1 MHIICNTSALTEAVL
16 NAQMA
21 AGSKTTSQILEGL
34 LFEAEKDII
43 RITGYN
49 QDLGIIT
56 EVPAETVEE
65 GRIVINAKILGNI
78 LRLLPYDKVIIKSDD
93 KLHIKIE
100 SANIYYDLMGMQA
113 RDFPELPQ
121 MTESDDISIQEGV
134 LKDMIRR
141 TVFSAAVTDVKA
153 VHKGI
158 KFEVNPGEL
167 VFVAIDSHR
176 LAIRREFLNYNGKSD
191 EFVVPSDTMQL
202 VAKLAGDGED
212 EVLIKRGRRDVRF
225 IIGSSVVYSRLLDGE
240 FMKYASILPKDF
252 KVTVRVNVNEMIAAT
267 ERTSVMIS
275 ERIKAPLKLDI
286 TDEVITISTETES
299 GSSENTV
306 SCEKLGDD
314 LNIGVQSR
322 FLLEALRAAQDEV
335 AHVKFNGKTD
345 PICIMP
351 VDNDSYYYLI
361 LPVRL

>member
-1 MHIICNTSALTEAVL
+1 MHIICNTNELTEAVL

-21 AGSKTTSQILEGL
+21 VGSKTTSQILEGL
-34 LFEAEKDII
+34 LFEAENSLI

-56 EVPAETVEE
+56 EIPAETVEE
-65 GRIVINAKILGNI
+65 GKVVINAKILGNI
-78 LRLLPYDKVIIKSDD
+78 LRLLPYDKVIIKSDE
-93 KLHIKIE
+93 KLHIKVE
-100 SANIYYDLMGMQA
+100 SANINYDLIGMQA

-121 MTESDDISIQEGV
+121 MTESDDISIQEKV
-134 LKDMIRR
+134 IKDMIKR

-202 VAKLAGDGED
+202 IAKLAGDGED
-212 EVLIKRGRRDVRF
+212 DVIIKRGRRDIRF
-225 IIGSSVVYSRLLDGE
+225 IIGSNIVYSRLLDGE
-240 FMKYASILPKDF
+240 FMKYESILPKNY
-252 KVTVRVNVNEMIAAT
+252 KVSVRADTAEFIAAA

-286 TDEVITISTETES
+286 TDENVLISTESES

-306 SCEKLGDD
+306 NCEKTGDD
-314 LNIGVQSR
+314 LTIGVQSR
-322 FLLEALRAAQDEV
+322 FLLEALRAAQDDTV
-335 AHVKFNGKTD
+335 HIKFNGKTD

-351 VDNDSYYYLI
+351 LDNDSYFYLI